1 MKNRGIT
8 KKDTEIHKN
17 RNQGRSLP
25 VILTYSGLLPPPHIQ
40 GYFIYD
46 VQCSLCQQK
55 ILLMLVNRD
64 LLKGRSQMLNPSVYL
79 HVQLWFNYDMNS

>member
-25 VILTYSGLLPPPHIQ
+25 VILTYSGPPPPTFRGTSYTTCNAH
-40 GYFIYD
+40 F
-46 VQCSLCQQK
+46 
-55 ILLMLVNRD
+55 VNGKYYGC
-64 LLKGRSQMLNPSVYL
+64 L
-79 HVQLWFNYDMNS
+79 